1 MRTNLMPFAED
12 MAVLLNIDL
21 QSFDNT
27 QVTTQASL
35 NDEMRTFY
43 NDTLI
48 DNAEAELVHDQW
60 AQKHPIPKGGGKTI
74 NFRKYAPLPKA
85 LVPLQE
91 GVTPSGRSMTVS
103 SIEATIKQYGDYIEL
118 SDVLML
124 TAVDNNLAQA
134 SKLLG
139 VQSGETLDTISREVM
154 NSGTNVQFAKGQ
166 VSARHLLTDS
176 NLYDVD
182 TARLAAR
189 NLKTGKAKRIKGNFI
204 AICHIDSTY
213 DITGD
218 PKWEEWKKY
227 ARPEDLYEGEIG
239 RLHGTRY
246 VETTEAKIFAAEDL
260 SENARNLTF
269 ASVGAKV
276 ITVQEALTADDQVKL
291 IGRNMLLKGI
301 KYTVASATANTI
313 TVLEDVANSPVNG
326 DLIYPG
332 EAGAEG
338 RAVYSTLHLGADA
351 YGTTEVTGGG
361 LEFIVK
367 QLGSAGTADPLNQ
380 RATSG
385 WKATKVTEILVDDYL
400 LRVEH
405 CTSFDGLA
413 N

>member
-1 MRTNLMPFAED
+1 MRTNLMPFSNE

-21 QSFDNT
+21 SSFDNT
-27 QVTTQASL
+27 QVTTQDSL
-35 NDEMRTFY
+35 SDEMRTFY

-91 GVTPSGRSMTVS
+91 GVTPSGNKLNVS
-103 SIEATIKQYGDYIEL
+103 SIEATIKQYGDYIEF
-118 SDVLML
+118 SDILLM
-124 TAVDNNLAQA
+124 TAVDNNLAQG

-139 VQSGETLDTISREVM
+139 IQSGETLDTVSREVM
-154 NSGTNVQFAKGQ
+154 NSGTNVQFANGQ
-166 VSARHLLTDS
+166 VSARHLLTTDHK
-176 NLYDVD
+176 YGVD
-182 TARLAAR
+182 TARLASR
-189 NLKTGKAKRIKGNFI
+189 NLKIGKAKKIKGNYV
-204 AICHIDSTY
+204 AICHVDSTY

-218 PKWEEWKKY
+218 SKWEEWKKY
-227 ARPEDLYEGEIG
+227 CRPEDLYEGEIG

-246 VETTEAKIFAAEDL
+246 VETTEAKIFTAEDL
-260 SENARNLTF
+260 SAANRNLTY
-269 ASVGAKV
+269 ASNASKV
-276 ITVQEALTADDQVKL
+276 ITVQETLTSEDQAKL
-291 IGRNMLLKGI
+291 AGRNILLKGI
-301 KYTVASATANTI
+301 KYTVESAAANTL
-313 TVLEDVANSPVNG
+313 TVAEDVVASPSNG
-326 DLIYPG
+326 DTIYPG

-338 RAVYSTLHLGADA
+338 RAVYSTLHLGSDA
-351 YGTTEVTGGG
+351 YGTTEITGGG

-367 QLGSAGTADPLNQ
+367 QLGSAGTADALNQ

-405 CTSFDGLA
+405 CTSFDGLP